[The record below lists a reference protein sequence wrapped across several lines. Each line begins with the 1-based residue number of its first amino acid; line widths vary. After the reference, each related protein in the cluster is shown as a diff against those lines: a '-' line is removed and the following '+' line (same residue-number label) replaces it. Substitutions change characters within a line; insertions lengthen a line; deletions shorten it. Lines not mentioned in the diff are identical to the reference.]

1 MGGRRHDAGLTL
13 KGSIMRTTLLSGLRP
28 WAAAGLLLAS
38 LAAVAPA
45 QAGGVSVGVNVGV
58 PVGYGYGYGGPVG
71 AVGVRYGYGG
81 PHRGYYR
88 GGGWGWGWGLALA
101 APIIVGSA
109 IIASQPQVVVV
120 ETLPAAPPPVAVA
133 AARPDPVIYPR
144 NGQNA
149 QQTEADRQECNR
161 WATTQ
166 QAAMADGSVFQRA
179 VAACMDARGY
189 TLR

>member
-1 MGGRRHDAGLTL
+1 
-13 KGSIMRTTLLSGLRP
+13 MRTTFFDGLRP
-28 WAAAGLLLAS
+28 FALVGLFAAS

-45 QAGGVSVGVNVGV
+45 YAGGVSVGVNVGV
-58 PVGYGYGYGGPVG
+58 PVGYGYGGPVG
-71 AVGVRYGYGG
+71 AIGVRYGQGYG
-81 PHRGYYR
+81 PRHHGYYR

-109 IIASQPQVVVV
+109 IIASQPQVVVL
-120 ETLPAAPPPVAVA
+120 ETPPAPPPVVVSAS
-133 AARPDPVIYPR
+133 RPDPIIYPR

-149 QQTEADRQECNR
+149 QQTEADRQACNR

-166 QAAMADGSVFQRA
+166 PAAMADASVFQRA
-179 VAACMDARGY
+179 VEACMDARGY